1 MTRSED
7 GTDWYRWRRPSRKR
21 GPIRRR
27 IVDNGNSVDR
37 PHFRRSIHQWDTE
50 IDCIP
55 PSCLEKENK
64 FNPIIILV
72 CVCVCVLSD
81 SARLLYAYTSSVS
94 LSSSRVAQA
103 D

>member
-72 CVCVCVLSD
+72 CVCVCVCVCSQWL
-81 SARLLYAYTSSVS
+81 RKVIICIYIF
-94 LSSSRVAQA
+94 REFI
-103 D
+103 